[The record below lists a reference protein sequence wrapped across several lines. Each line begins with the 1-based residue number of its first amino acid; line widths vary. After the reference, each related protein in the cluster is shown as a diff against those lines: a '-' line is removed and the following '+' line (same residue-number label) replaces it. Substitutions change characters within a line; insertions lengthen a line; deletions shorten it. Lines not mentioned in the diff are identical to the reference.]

1 MDSFIHIILG
11 TACCHG
17 TLPSKHGLRPAIYAK
32 CEHIS
37 LATRWKSIP
46 RRDRSSSLML
56 FAPAD
61 LMQFTRKHFG
71 WPQSSKK
78 SGCLSEVSSAM
89 CSILLGSYAPVDTS
103 DGSGTNL
110 NNLQET
116 LAATRNL
123 EGQRKSDFPSHEVMK
138 WGEILSNL
146 FLDYLPHR
154 FHRWNSNLKINA
166 SHFLGDFG

>member
-1 MDSFIHIILG
+1 MRSASTFLWPPG
-11 TACCHG
+11 GKA
-17 TLPSKHGLRPAIYAK
+17 
-32 CEHIS
+32 S
-37 LATRWKSIP
+37 LVGV
-46 RRDRSSSLML
+46 RSSSLML

-146 FLDYLPHR
+146 FLDVTYAHG
-154 FHRWNSNLKINA
+154 FHRWTTKTWTFTVML
-166 SHFLGDFG
+166 HTLLGDFG